1 MWGGTIRAAQYDRQY
16 PPSWG
21 CARDAPTP
29 AQGAARIA
37 PEGSTAEQQS
47 RTHRGR
53 AHCQKHAGGGQEG
66 TEGRGQGGGERVR
79 RPRATT
85 ESQRPNPTQR
95 PPCVFVPPR
104 VSRGREGAEGQHRM
118 THCLW
123 RSAPQ
128 ARSAPERAPVRHRSE
143 KGSREKK
150 TPLYIWTTT
159 YIERGLRSEVTDLV
173 FFFLRFFLQRR
184 GFGVVHMFT

>member
-1 MWGGTIRAAQYDRQY
+1 MWGGTIKAAQYDRQY

-37 PEGSTAEQQS
+37 PEGSTAEQKS

-53 AHCQKHAGGGQEG
+53 AHCQKHAGGEREG
-66 TEGRGQGGGERVR
+66 TEGRGQGGGCVR

-85 ESQRPNPTQR
+85 ESQRPNPTHR

-104 VSRGREGAEGQHRM
+104 AARGREGTEGQHRM

-128 ARSAPERAPVRHRSE
+128 ARSAPERAPGRHRSE
-143 KGSREKK
+143 KGSCEKK
-150 TPLYIWTTT
+150 IPL
-159 YIERGLRSEVTDLV
+159 
-173 FFFLRFFLQRR
+173 
-184 GFGVVHMFT
+184 